1 MNVDLLALYLYVA
14 GLQAGE
20 VDAGDDLAV
29 DQHEQAISGQKVR
42 EDGIFLG
49 AADHFVHGVNHGFQ
63 ALQSLDAIDDGGLAD
78 VNAESPAGQFATTS
92 G

>member
-1 MNVDLLALYLYVA
+1 MDVDLLTLYGDVTW
-14 GLQAGE
+14 LQAGK

-29 DQHEQAISGQKVR
+29 NQHKQTVSCQKVG

-49 AADHFVHGVNHGFQ
+49 AADNFVHGVNHGFE
-63 ALQSLDAIDDGGLAD
+63 ALQPLDAVDDGGLAD
-78 VNAESPAGQFATTS
+78 VKAEGPS